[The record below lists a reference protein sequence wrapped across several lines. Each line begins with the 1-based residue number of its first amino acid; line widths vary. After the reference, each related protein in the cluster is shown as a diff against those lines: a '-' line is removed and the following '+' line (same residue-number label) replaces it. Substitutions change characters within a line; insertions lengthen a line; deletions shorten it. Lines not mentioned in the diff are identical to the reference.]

1 MPGAHIGEAKE
12 WAMEHP
18 ELAEMRY
25 INGYGDPETP
35 TTNPNPN
42 PNPNP
47 KPNPN
52 QIR

>member
-1 MPGAHIGEAKE
+1 
-12 WAMEHP
+12 MEHP

-35 TTNPNPN
+35 TRTNSNPNPN
-42 PNPNP
+42 PNPN
-47 KPNPN
+47 

>member
-1 MPGAHIGEAKE
+1 
-12 WAMEHP
+12 MEHP

-42 PNPNP
+42 PDPNPN
-47 KPNPN
+47 PNPN